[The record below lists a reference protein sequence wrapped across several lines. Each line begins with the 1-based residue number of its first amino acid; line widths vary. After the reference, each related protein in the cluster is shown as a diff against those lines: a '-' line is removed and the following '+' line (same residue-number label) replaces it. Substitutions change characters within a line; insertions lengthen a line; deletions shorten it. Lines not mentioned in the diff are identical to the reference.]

1 MHYRFILPVLIFL
14 LSAPQIQAQFND
26 STHYMAAV
34 TANGNFNQTNDG
46 LTMLYNNSIRFG
58 TKFDRFHFN
67 SSGSWL
73 YGKNPQKVSNND
85 WNALMDFNL
94 FSNHPPFYYWGLF
107 NFTSSLSLGI
117 NHQFQSGLGVA
128 YRFLDKQNFNFSIS
142 NGILYELSNVKTAD
156 TDELVYQT
164 FRNSLRVRLN
174 YTYKDIVK
182 ASGVMFYQPSLNYR
196 KDYIITSN
204 ANIQVKIWKWVSLN
218 TTLSYNKVSRTNKEN
233 IIFTY
238 GIIAERFF

>member
-1 MHYRFILPVLIFL
+1 MHYRFILPVSIFL
-14 LSAPQIQAQFND
+14 LSAPQLRAQFND
-26 STHYMAAV
+26 STHYMAAA
-34 TANGNFNQTNDG
+34 TASGNFNQTNDG
-46 LTMLYNNSIRFG
+46 LTMIYNNSLRFG

-85 WNALMDFNL
+85 WNALTDFNL
-94 FSNHPPFYYWGLF
+94 FSKHPPFYYWGLF
-107 NFTSSLSLGI
+107 NFTSSLSLAI

-128 YRFLDKQNFNFSIS
+128 YRFLEKKNFNFSIS
-142 NGILYELSNVKTAD
+142 NGILYELSNVRTAD

-182 ASGVMFYQPSLNYR
+182 ASGVIFYQPSLNYR

-204 ANIQVKIWKWVSLN
+204 ASIQVKVWKWVNLN

-233 IIFTY
+233 IILTY
-238 GIIAERFF
+238 GIVAERFF

>member
-1 MHYRFILPVLIFL
+1 MRYRFILSVLMFTL
-14 LSAPQIQAQFND
+14 FSGQLQAQYND
-26 STHYMAAV
+26 STHYMAAFSA
-34 TANGNFNQTNDG
+34 TGNFNQTNDG
-46 LTMLYNNSIRFG
+46 LTMIYNNGLRFG
-58 TKFDRFHFN
+58 TQFDRFRFN

-94 FSNHPPFYYWGLF
+94 ISNHPPFYYWGLF

-142 NGILYELSNVKTAD
+142 NGILYELSNVKTPDAN
-156 TDELVYQT
+156 ELEYRT

-174 YTYKDIVK
+174 YKYKDIVK
-182 ASGVMFYQPSLNYR
+182 ASGLIFYQPSLNYR
-196 KDYIITSN
+196 NDYIITSN
-204 ANIQVKIWKWVSLN
+204 ASIQVKIWKWVNLN
-218 TTLSYNKVSRTNKEN
+218 TAVSYNKVSRTNKEN